1 MYKLYALWSAPKP
14 QDQAA
19 FEKHYNEI
27 HAPLAAAV
35 PEIRRLVTSLT
46 AKGLEGG
53 APAVY
58 RVAEMIFDDEA
69 SLERSTHSPEWKKVR
84 EDAGVLIARFGNT
97 LSVAMGYDSDPPGA
111 FDLATTDRLLG
122 TTRAVRKRLDL
133 AKPVPRD
140 VLLDCLRLS
149 QQAPTGSNRQGWR
162 WVVVTDAGKRA
173 KLADIYRRGGA
184 AYLEDALKA
193 TPSGAVQTRR
203 VYESALW
210 LVENL
215 AKVPVHV
222 IPCIAGRLPESGVRA
237 GMRAGF
243 YGSIFPAVW
252 SFQLALRSRGLGSVL
267 TTLHANLEQEAA
279 DLLGIPFSDF
289 TQVALLPVAYTKGME
304 FKAAARPPIESIV
317 SFDRWS

>member
-1 MYKLYALWSAPKP
+1 MYKLYAHWSAPKP
-14 QDQAA
+14 QDQPA
-19 FEKHYNEI
+19 FEKHYLGI

-35 PEIRRLVTSLT
+35 PEIRRLVTTLT
-46 AKGLEGG
+46 DRGLEGA

-58 RVAEMIFDDEA
+58 RVAEMVFDDAA

-84 EDAGVLIARFGNT
+84 EDAGVLIERFGVT
-97 LSVAMGYDSDPPGA
+97 LSVAMGVEGEAPGA
-111 FDLATTDRLLG
+111 FDLATVDRLLS

-140 VLLDCLRLS
+140 VILACLRLS

-162 WVVVTDAGKRA
+162 WLVVTDAAKRA

-184 AYLEDALKA
+184 EYLEQALKA
-193 TPSGAVQTRR
+193 TPAGDGQTRR

-215 AKVPVHV
+215 ANVPVHV
-222 IPCIAGRLPESGVRA
+222 IPCIAGRLPDGTPE

-267 TTLHANLEQEAA
+267 TTLHANREQEAA
-279 DLLGIPFSDF
+279 ELLDIPFDKF
-289 TQVALLPVAYTKGME
+289 TQVALLPVAYTKGMD
-304 FKAAARPPIESIV
+304 FKPAARPPVESIV
-317 SFDRWS
+317 SFDRFS